1 MARVK
6 QAFIEVIDLVCGCLQ
21 ENKTLSQ
28 TINELREL
36 HDFKNGSNPYLLD
49 EDYIEK
55 TFYEYRGYWWI

>member
-21 ENKTLSQ
+21 QNKTLSQ

-49 EDYIEK
+49 EEYIEK
-55 TFYEYRGYWWI
+55 TFYEYRGY

>member
-1 MARVK
+1 MARIK

-55 TFYEYRGYWWI
+55 TFYEYKGY

>member
-49 EDYIEK
+49 EEYIEK
-55 TFYEYRGYWWI
+55 TFYEYRGY

>member
-6 QAFIEVIDLVCGCLQ
+6 QAIIEVIDLVCGCLQ

-55 TFYEYRGYWWI
+55 TFYEYRGY

>member
-55 TFYEYRGYWWI
+55 TFYEYRGY